1 MNDEKR
7 VNERQE
13 NENLEIERED
23 TVNNVEIQNDEE
35 STINKELL
43 DKCVSLEKELK
54 EMKDKYLRS
63 LADLDNYRKK
73 VLKEKKEWEYIATS
87 RVLYKLLSIVDDF
100 ERALKSIA
108 ETSSIDEVKKG
119 VELIYKEMLDLLKSE
134 HVHPFDSEGERF
146 DPTKHEAILTMESS
160 DHEDGTILNEVS
172 RGYKMKDR
180 ILRPAK
186 VVVSKLPEKSEPVE
200 NEENENNEKNEEI
213 KEE

>member
-23 TVNNVEIQNDEE
+23 AVNDVEIQNDEE

-43 DKCVSLEKELK
+43 DKCVSLKKELK

-100 ERALKSIA
+100 ERALKSIS

-160 DHEDGTILNEVS
+160 DHEEGTILNEVS

-186 VVVSKLPEKSEPVE
+186 VVVSKLPEKPESVE
-200 NEENENNEKNEEI
+200 NEENDNKEK
-213 KEE
+213 K